1 MLLINC
7 LSFVKLSKPTLSTTV
22 KKLPLA
28 ACFSALIKKASGAC
42 VIAVLNKAKELLLFL
57 CPVKSLK
64 LLGYTAIEGLIFAA
78 GKSLSSLD
86 CKSNIELDL
95 MLCVNDKSLFS
106 FNTAQLESKIT
117 YR

>member
-42 VIAVLNKAKELLLFL
+42 VIAVLN
-57 CPVKSLK
+57 
-64 LLGYTAIEGLIFAA
+64 
-78 GKSLSSLD
+78 
-86 CKSNIELDL
+86 
-95 MLCVNDKSLFS
+95 
-106 FNTAQLESKIT
+106 
-117 YR
+117 